1 MSYFKDL
8 LRDNHFKSGFFLQ
21 GPDAVKD
28 QRKVFSY
35 LNYGNKAIKV
45 NDTLWIMSQ
54 WWTPFNF
61 KDAAFKEVEDNVF
74 EYSNESRKCVINTN
88 DGALRMI
95 LSSHEEYLKRFN
107 GGRND
112 PSTTWSHFLIEQDFI
127 ESCKVKDLAALYMKL
142 HFTLNEV
149 RNYDGKDFDP
159 NKHTAQFMWYITI
172 REGDGNKKENGGGNF
187 IWFGLPIYDYRYPFI
202 RKHIQYDGDFAG
214 STKALIYNLD
224 NRNYIEDKPLLFG
237 KEYVINY
244 DALPDILRAVR
255 YAMKKKIFKSTKNLV
270 INYMNIGWELPGSF
284 DVDNE
289 ISNLQI
295 KGVFHD

>member
-95 LSSHEEYLKRFN
+95 LSSHEEYLKRTRAFID
-107 GGRND
+107 GL
-112 PSTTWSHFLIEQDFI
+112 STVRRVEVLPYHTMGE
-127 ESCKVKDLAALYMKL
+127 VKYKNL
-142 HFTLNEV
+142 
-149 RNYDGKDFDP
+149 
-159 NKHTAQFMWYITI
+159 
-172 REGDGNKKENGGGNF
+172 
-187 IWFGLPIYDYRYPFI
+187 GLPYPLAGL
-202 RKHIQYDGDFAG
+202 KPPDGAC
-214 STKALIYNLD
+214 
-224 NRNYIEDKPLLFG
+224 IER
-237 KEYVINY
+237 
-244 DALPDILRAVR
+244 ARSILGADR
-255 YAMKKKIFKSTKNLV
+255 
-270 INYMNIGWELPGSF
+270 
-284 DVDNE
+284 
-289 ISNLQI
+289 
-295 KGVFHD
+295 